1 VDGGLSRL
9 VQLAALSADVRKRTS
24 MSGDAVS
31 AQKASIPLVEDL
43 RSELRGPV
51 IGPADPD
58 YETARR
64 VHNGMIDKRPAVIA
78 RCVGVADV
86 MAALQFGLAHDLPIA
101 VRGGGHNVAG
111 KAVCDDGIVID
122 LSAMKGIR
130 VDPGNRTARAGA
142 GLTWGDFDRETQA
155 FGLATT
161 GGAISTTGIAGL
173 TLGGGIGWLQR
184 KHGLTCDNML
194 SADVVTADGRF
205 LTASETEH
213 PDLFWGL
220 RGGGGNFGIVTSF
233 EYRLHP
239 LGQILAGP
247 VVHPLSAAKDAFRF
261 FRHFMHDAPD
271 EVSGAFALGPLPDG
285 QRAAVFFL
293 VYAGPPDEGEKVVAP
308 VREFG
313 SPLEDLLGPMSYCE
327 LQQAYDADFPF
338 GIKNYWR
345 SSNLAALSDDAID
358 TMVAF
363 MESAPS
369 LQPMVFVERLGGA
382 IARVPADAT
391 AFGHREAGYD
401 LVIASIWSE
410 DTEQKA
416 HVDWARSFWEAM
428 QPYAAESV
436 YVNYLSEEGE
446 ARVRAAYGEAHY
458 ARLVELKRKYDPENV
473 FRSNQNIQPAAT
485 AQLPTATH
493 AMIEERNAGK

>member
-1 VDGGLSRL
+1 MALLVD
-9 VQLAALSADVRKRTS
+9 Q
-24 MSGDAVS
+24 
-31 AQKASIPLVEDL
+31 PLLEEL

-78 RCVGVADV
+78 RCTGVADV
-86 MAALQFGLAHDLPIA
+86 MAGLQFGLAHDLPIA

-122 LSAMKGIR
+122 LSGMKGIR
-130 VDPGNRTARAGA
+130 VDPGKRSARAEA
-142 GLTWGDFDRETQA
+142 GLIWAEFDRETQA

-161 GGAISTTGIAGL
+161 GGAVSTTGIAGL

-184 KHGLTCDNML
+184 KHGLTCDNLL
-194 SADVVTADGRF
+194 SADVVTADGRL

-239 LGQILAGP
+239 VGQVLAGQ
-247 VVHPLSAAKDAFRF
+247 VLHPFDAAKEAFRF
-261 FRHFMHDAPD
+261 FREYSQSAPD
-271 EVSGAFALGPLPDG
+271 EVSGAFGLGPLPDG
-285 QRAAVFFL
+285 PRAVFLF
-293 VYAGPPDEGEKVVAP
+293 VCYSGQPEEGEKVIAP

-313 SPLEDLLGPMSYCE
+313 SPLEDLIQPMGYCDVQKAFDE
-327 LQQAYDADFPF
+327 DFPF
-338 GIKNYWR
+338 GVRNYWK
-345 SSNLAALSDDAID
+345 SSNVAALSDDAID

-369 LQPMVFVERLGGA
+369 LRPMVFVERLGGA
-382 IARVPADAT
+382 IARVPDSAT
-391 AFGHREAGYD
+391 AFGHREAEYD
-401 LVIASIWSE
+401 LIIAAIWDD
-410 DTEQKA
+410 DTEQEA
-416 HVDWARSFWEAM
+416 HIDWAKSFWEAT
-428 QPYAAESV
+428 QPYSTESV

-446 ARVRAAYGEAHY
+446 ERVRDAYGGEHF
-458 ARLVELKRKYDPENV
+458 ARLVELKRKYDAGNV
-473 FRSNQNIQPAAT
+473 FRNNQNIRPDA
-485 AQLPTATH
+485 
-493 AMIEERNAGK
+493 